1 MKRIGLVFA
10 LVALWLGGSAFSAHG
25 FTLLDDKL
33 SISGYVQNQSSYRVG
48 GDSDQWVSSENRLQ
62 VEIDAKLHPNVSLF
76 GIFRGTYDA
85 IYDLRSDSD
94 QWSRDYAGSREDLS
108 TEYEMRELY
117 MDATLGRWDFRIGK
131 QQVVWGETDG
141 LRLMDIINPLD
152 MRRQFITRDWRD
164 IRIPLTMVKATYGI
178 STQHN
183 AFLELLWNPGD
194 VRRDKIY
201 FDTTLS
207 DDHKSPW
214 TISNPPL
221 FEKMQIDAPIVIA
234 SGPLAGVPLTTTAPP
249 FLLDTPTMRQLGI
262 LNVAEEDT
270 PSWINVNKSEFGAR
284 LGGEGGGWFL
294 TLNYWQGFSKSPV
307 IKYDG
312 GGLLGIGNL
321 LPADFIG
328 GTNPDVFVPF
338 PPGQLPTNTVIG
350 AYLAGAFGVGPYTAL
365 QQPFPINVR
374 LEYPR
379 ERVIGFTFNKPT
391 GLWVWRGEFA
401 TYVDKHYNI
410 LGKGDDWSPYIGVLN
425 NAFVRGDMIA
435 EKTMQAS
442 MLGFDY
448 KRLITWLN
456 PEKMFFVSGQAFL
469 HHIFDYDEELR
480 FGPYSQKP
488 REDSYALSLLVN
500 TEYHMGRIC
509 PEVLVV
515 YDAAATGWYI
525 KPRLEF
531 KYGDHWRPEIGAL
544 VFTGDKNELP
554 FGEFNNNDEIYFR
567 LKYQF

>member
-1 MKRIGLVFA
+1 MKRIGLVFG
-10 LVALWLGGSAFSAHG
+10 LVALWLGGAAFSAHG

-33 SISGYVQNQSSYRVG
+33 YISGYVQNQSSYRVG

-62 VEIDAKLHPNVSLF
+62 VEMEAKLHPNVKLF
-76 GIFRGTYDA
+76 GVFRGMYDA

-94 QWSRDYAGSREDLS
+94 RWGDIQSTDPERGYAGSRDILS
-108 TEYEMRELY
+108 TEYKMRELF
-117 MDATLGRWDFRIGK
+117 MDAALGNWNFRIGK

-152 MRRQFITRDWRD
+152 MRRQFITRSWED
-164 IRIPLTMVKATYGI
+164 IRIPQTMVKAVYGI
-178 STQHN
+178 DPMNNSY
-183 AFLELLWNPGD
+183 LELLWNPGN

-201 FDTTLS
+201 FDTTMS
-207 DDHKSPW
+207 NDYKSPW
-214 TISNPPL
+214 TISNSQDLLGLQPLRASVPPL
-221 FEKMQIDAPIVIA
+221 V
-234 SGPLAGVPLTTTAPP
+234 G
-249 FLLDTPTMRQLGI
+249 
-262 LNVAEEDT
+262 VAEEDT
-270 PSWINVNKSEFGAR
+270 PEWINVNKSEFGAR
-284 LGGEGGGWFL
+284 LGGEAGGWFL

-307 IKYDG
+307 IKYEG
-312 GGLLGIGNL
+312 CGLLGIGNIFGNPNVYL
-321 LPADFIG
+321 DP
-328 GTNPDVFVPF
+328 TNPAVQAPMNDAVA
-338 PPGQLPTNTVIG
+338 G
-350 AYLAGAFGVGPYTAL
+350 YLADAFGLPFGPYNAL
-365 QQPFPINVR
+365 LQPYPINVR

-379 ERVIGFTFNKPT
+379 ERVIGFTFNKPA

-425 NAFVRGDMIA
+425 NAFVRGDMIS

-448 KRLITWLN
+448 KRLIAWLN
-456 PEKMFFVSGQAFL
+456 PEKMFFISGQVFL
-469 HHIFDYDEELR
+469 HHIFDYEEDLR

-544 VFTGDKNELP
+544 VFTGDQYELP

>member
-1 MKRIGLVFA
+1 MKRICLVFA
-10 LVALWLGGSAFSAHG
+10 LVSLWLGGLAFSAHG

-33 SISGYVQNQSSYRVG
+33 SISGYVQNQSSYRIG

-62 VEIDAKLHPNVSLF
+62 VEMDAKLHPQVTVS

-85 IYDLRSDSD
+85 IYDLRNDSD
-94 QWSRDYAGSREDLS
+94 QWRRDYGGSREVLS
-108 TEYEMRELY
+108 TEYKMRELY
-117 MDATLGRWDFRIGK
+117 MDATLGKWDFRIGK

-152 MRRQFITRDWRD
+152 MRRQFVTRSWED
-164 IRIPLTMVKATYGI
+164 IRIPLTMVKAVYRI
-178 STQHN
+178 NPRYNSY
-183 AFLELLWNPGD
+183 LELLWNPGD
-194 VRRDKIY
+194 VGRDKIY

-207 DDHKSPW
+207 DDYKSPW
-214 TISNPPL
+214 TISTPPL
-221 FEKMQIDAPIVIA
+221 FEKMRVDMPFDVYYPSPGGPAGPIRITDA
-234 SGPLAGVPLTTTAPP
+234 LNRLDVPTLRKA
-249 FLLDTPTMRQLGI
+249 GI

-270 PSWINVNKSEFGAR
+270 PAWINVNKSEFGAR
-284 LGGEGGGWFL
+284 LGGEASGWFL
-294 TLNYWQGFSKSPV
+294 TLNYWQGFSKTPV
-307 IKYDG
+307 IKYEG
-312 GGLLGIGNL
+312 GGILNVGDALGSPYVD
-321 LPADFIG
+321 PALS
-328 GTNPDVFVPF
+328 VPLNAAVA
-338 PPGQLPTNTVIG
+338 G
-350 AYLAGAFGVGPYTAL
+350 YLAGFGYNAL
-365 QQPFPINVR
+365 MQPFPINLR
-374 LEYPR
+374 FEYPR
-379 ERVIGFTFNKPT
+379 ERVIGFTFNKAT
-391 GLWVWRGEFA
+391 GMWVWRGEFA

-410 LGKGDDWSPYIGVLN
+410 LGRGDDWSPYIGVLN
-425 NAFVRGDMIA
+425 NAFARGDMIA

-448 KRLITWLN
+448 KRFINWLN
-456 PEKMFFVSGQAFL
+456 PEKMFFISGQVFL
-469 HHIFDYDEELR
+469 HHIFDYEEDLR

-554 FGEFNNNDEIYFR
+554 FGELSNNDEIYFR
-567 LKYQF
+567 IKYQF

>member
-1 MKRIGLVFA
+1 MKRIGVIFGLVT
-10 LVALWLGGSAFSAHG
+10 LWLGGLAFSAHG

-62 VEIDAKLHPNVSLF
+62 VEIDAKLHPNVALF

-94 QWSRDYAGSREDLS
+94 QWKRDYAGSREDLS
-108 TEYEMRELY
+108 TDYKMRELY
-117 MDATLGRWDFRIGK
+117 MDASLGRWDFRIGK

-178 STQHN
+178 SAQHN
-183 AFLELLWNPGD
+183 AFLELLWNPGN
-194 VRRDKIY
+194 VKKDKIY

-221 FEKMQIDAPIVIA
+221 FEKMQVDIPFVLVGPGGAPI
-234 SGPLAGVPLTTTAPP
+234 PLTDG
-249 FLLDTPTMRQLGI
+249 LNRLSTPDLRKAGI

-307 IKYDG
+307 IKYEG
-312 GGLLGIGNL
+312 GGLLGIGNIFGNPNVYL
-321 LPADFIG
+321 DP
-328 GTNPDVFVPF
+328 TNPAVQAPMNDAVA
-338 PPGQLPTNTVIG
+338 G
-350 AYLAGAFGVGPYTAL
+350 YLADAFGLPFGPYNAL
-365 QQPFPINVR
+365 LQPYPINVR

-379 ERVIGFTFNKPT
+379 ERVIGFTFNKPA

-401 TYVDKHYNI
+401 TYLDKHYNI
-410 LGKGDDWSPYIGVLN
+410 LGQGDDWSPYIGVLN
-425 NAFVRGDMIA
+425 NAFARGDMIS

-469 HHIFDYDEELR
+469 HHIFDYDKELR
-480 FGPYSQKP
+480 TGPYMQKP
-488 REDSYALSLLVN
+488 REDSVALSLLVN

-544 VFTGDKNELP
+544 VFTGDQYELP
-554 FGEFNNNDEIYFR
+554 FGELNNNDEIYVR

>member
-1 MKRIGLVFA
+1 MKKIGLVFGLA
-10 LVALWLGGSAFSAHG
+10 VLWLGGLAFSAHG
-25 FTLLDDKL
+25 FTLLDNKL
-33 SISGYVQNQSSYRVG
+33 SISGYVQNQSSYRIG
-48 GDSDQWVSSENRLQ
+48 GDSDQCVSSENRLQ

-108 TEYEMRELY
+108 TEYKMRELY
-117 MDATLGRWDFRIGK
+117 MDATLGKWDFRIGK

-152 MRRQFITRDWRD
+152 MRRQFVTRSWED
-164 IRIPLTMVKATYGI
+164 IRIPLTMVKAVYRI
-178 STQHN
+178 NPRYNSY
-183 AFLELLWNPGD
+183 LELLWNPGD
-194 VRRDKIY
+194 VGRDKIY

-207 DDHKSPW
+207 NDYKSPW
-214 TISNPPL
+214 TISTPPL
-221 FEKMQIDAPIVIA
+221 SEKMRVDMPFDVYYPSPGGPAGPIRITDA
-234 SGPLAGVPLTTTAPP
+234 LNRLYVPTLRKA
-249 FLLDTPTMRQLGI
+249 GI

-270 PSWINVNKSEFGAR
+270 PAWINVNKSEFGAR
-284 LGGEGGGWFL
+284 LGGEASGWFL
-294 TLNYWQGFSKSPV
+294 TLNYWQGFSKTPV
-307 IKYDG
+307 IKYEG
-312 GGLLGIGNL
+312 GGILNVGDALGSPYVD
-321 LPADFIG
+321 PALS
-328 GTNPDVFVPF
+328 VPLNAAVA
-338 PPGQLPTNTVIG
+338 G
-350 AYLAGAFGVGPYTAL
+350 YLAGFGYNAL
-365 QQPFPINVR
+365 MQPFPINLR
-374 LEYPR
+374 FEYPR
-379 ERVIGFTFNKPT
+379 ERVIGFTFNKAT
-391 GLWVWRGEFA
+391 GMWVWRGEFA

-410 LGKGDDWSPYIGVLN
+410 IGQGDDWSPYIGVLN

-469 HHIFDYDEELR
+469 HHIFDYDKELR
-480 FGPYSQKP
+480 TGPYMQKP
-488 REDSYALSLLVN
+488 REDSVALSLLVN

-544 VFTGDKNELP
+544 VFTGDQYELP
-554 FGEFNNNDEIYFR
+554 FGELNNNDEIYVR